1 MRSHWFRLLKV
12 TKLWLITSENN
23 PGWKALFNF
32 CVDVMFI
39 FVKFGCNQNTLLNSS
54 LSLLA
59 VPSSFE
65 TSLMRKSWKNSIPMW
80 ILYFSSGKKH
90 QQKMFLNFLQEIE
103 KNCCGGL
110 VQKNFKNL
118 INSNIFCATKN
129 LNANITP
136 AAGARCR
143 PKQTG
148 SSTLLITH
156 NKGKHI
162 LFCICNS
169 CWLNCKYQQPK
180 NIIEIHQDN
189 CLSIL
194 LR

>member
-1 MRSHWFRLLKV
+1 MFRF
-12 TKLWLITSENN
+12 
-23 PGWKALFNF
+23 A
-32 CVDVMFI
+32 
-39 FVKFGCNQNTLLNSS
+39 KFGGNQYTLLNSS
-54 LSLLA
+54 LSL
-59 VPSSFE
+59 
-65 TSLMRKSWKNSIPMW
+65 SLGCPVKFCKVFDEKILEEFYSRVNTLLFLRKKASTKNVFK
-80 ILYFSSGKKH
+80 LLTRNRKK
-90 QQKMFLNFLQEIE
+90 LLR
-103 KNCCGGL
+103 GRPGL
-110 VQKNFKNL
+110 VQKNFKHL

-180 NIIEIHQDN
+180 NISSKFTRTIVCQFFYSKDRNWSRPFEAAPAPQHRKWKE
-189 CLSIL
+189 IL
-194 LR
+194 LNN

>member
-1 MRSHWFRLLKV
+1 
-12 TKLWLITSENN
+12 
-23 PGWKALFNF
+23 
-32 CVDVMFI
+32 MFK
-39 FVKFGCNQNTLLNSS
+39 FAKFGCNQNTVNTLLFLRKKASTKNVFK
-54 LSLLA
+54 LL
-59 VPSSFE
+59 
-65 TSLMRKSWKNSIPMW
+65 TRNRKKLLRGRP
-80 ILYFSSGKKH
+80 
-90 QQKMFLNFLQEIE
+90 
-103 KNCCGGL
+103 GL
-110 VQKNFKNL
+110 VHKNFKHL